1 MVAPIARRTPDGAA
15 APAPRKALD
24 GVAASGARRAPDGA
38 TASAPRRSPAY
49 DVAAATPDPEIPTLT
64 IEDLGILRSVDYS
77 PDRGTVVTIT
87 PTYSG
92 CPAMRE
98 IAADVQARLHR
109 AGFER
114 VTVATQLSPPW
125 STDWITAEGHRK
137 LAAVGIAPPSA
148 APRRTGPVPLTLGGR
163 PDSPGC
169 PRCGSPDTRLTAQF
183 SATACKS
190 LHRCTACGEPFEA
203 VKPL

>member
-1 MVAPIARRTPDGAA
+1 MVAA
-15 APAPRKALD
+15 AP
-24 GVAASGARRAPDGA
+24 RRAPGSAA
-38 TASAPRRSPAY
+38 TPVARTPADRRTPAY

-64 IEDLGILRSVDYS
+64 IQDLGILRSVEYS
-77 PDRGTVVTIT
+77 ADRGTVVTIT

-98 IAADVQARLHR
+98 IAADVQARLNR

-114 VTVATQLSPPW
+114 VTVATQLAPPW

-137 LAAVGIAPPSA
+137 LAAVGIAPPGA
-148 APRRTGPVPLTLGGR
+148 APRRDGPVPLTLGRR
-163 PDSPGC
+163 PASPGC

-190 LHRCTACGEPFEA
+190 LHRCAACGEPFEA

>member
-1 MVAPIARRTPDGAA
+1 M
-15 APAPRKALD
+15 D
-24 GVAASGARRAPDGA
+24 GVAAPGARRAPDGA

-77 PDRGTVVTIT
+77 PGRGTVVTIT

-125 STDWITAEGHRK
+125 STDWITADGHRK

-163 PDSPGC
+163 PPSPRC
-169 PRCGSPDTRLTAQF
+169 PRCGSPDTERTAQF

-203 VKPL
+203 VKPI

>member
-1 MVAPIARRTPDGAA
+1 MVTPAARP
-15 APAPRKALD
+15 
-24 GVAASGARRAPDGA
+24 APDGA
-38 TASAPRRSPAY
+38 VTPAPRGARGDAAATATRRSPAY
-49 DVAAATPDPEIPTLT
+49 DVAADTPDPEIPTLT

-114 VTVATQLSPPW
+114 VTVAMQLSPPW

-148 APRRTGPVPLTLGGR
+148 APRRAGPVPLTLGGR
-163 PDSPGC
+163 PASPRC
-169 PRCGSPDTRLTAQF
+169 PRCDSPDTRLTAQF

>member
-1 MVAPIARRTPDGAA
+1 MVA
-15 APAPRKALD
+15 
-24 GVAASGARRAPDGA
+24 A
-38 TASAPRRSPAY
+38 TRSPAY
-49 DVAAATPDPEIPTLT
+49 EAAAGTPDPEIPTLT

-77 PDRGTVVTIT
+77 SRDEVVVTIT

-98 IAADVQARLHR
+98 IAADVTARLNR

-114 VTVATQLSPPW
+114 VTVATQLAPAW
-125 STDWITAEGHRK
+125 STDWITPEGKRK

-148 APRRTGPVPLTLGGR
+148 APRHAGPIPLTLGRR
-163 PDSPGC
+163 PPSPGC
-169 PRCGSPDTRLTAQF
+169 PRCGSLDTQLTAQF

-190 LHRCTACGEPFEA
+190 LHRCNACGEPFEA
-203 VKPL
+203 VKPI

>member
-1 MVAPIARRTPDGAA
+1 MVARAKERT
-15 APAPRKALD
+15 
-24 GVAASGARRAPDGA
+24 
-38 TASAPRRSPAY
+38 PAY

-64 IEDLGILRSVDYS
+64 IEDLGILRSVNYS
-77 PDRGTVVTIT
+77 PGEGVVVTIT

-98 IAADVQARLHR
+98 ICADVRARLNQ

-114 VTVATQLSPPW
+114 VTVATQLAPPW
-125 STDWITAEGHRK
+125 STDWITPEGQRK
-137 LAAVGIAPPSA
+137 LAAVGIAPPSP
-148 APRRTGPVPLTLGGR
+148 APHRTGPIPLTLGRR
-163 PDSPGC
+163 PESPGC
-169 PRCGSPDTRLTAQF
+169 PRCGSTDTRVTAQF

-190 LHRCTACGEPFEA
+190 LHRCNACGEPFEA

>member
-1 MVAPIARRTPDGAA
+1 MVAPVAARTPAY
-15 APAPRKALD
+15 
-24 GVAASGARRAPDGA
+24 GVAAG
-38 TASAPRRSPAY
+38 
-49 DVAAATPDPEIPTLT
+49 TPDPEIPTLT

-77 PDRGTVVTIT
+77 PGRGVVVTIT

-98 IAADVQARLHR
+98 IAADVQARLNR

-114 VTVATQLSPPW
+114 VTVATQLAPAW
-125 STDWITAEGHRK
+125 STDWITPEGKRK

-148 APRRTGPVPLTLGGR
+148 APVRTAGPVPLTLGRR
-163 PDSPGC
+163 PPSPAC
-169 PRCGSPDTRLTAQF
+169 PRCDSPDTSVTAQF

-190 LHRCTACGEPFEA
+190 LHRCNACGEPFEG
-203 VKPL
+203 VKAL

>member
-1 MVAPIARRTPDGAA
+1 MVGPAARQAPDDAATAVPWRAPDEAAPAARRT
-15 APAPRKALD
+15 
-24 GVAASGARRAPDGA
+24 
-38 TASAPRRSPAY
+38 PAY

-77 PDRGTVVTIT
+77 PGRGTVVTIT

-92 CPAMRE
+92 CPALRE
-98 IAADVQARLHR
+98 MAADVQARLHR

-148 APRRTGPVPLTLGGR
+148 APQRDGPVPLTLGVR
-163 PDSPGC
+163 PASPRC
-169 PRCGSPDTRLTAQF
+169 PRCDSPDTRLTAQF
-183 SATACKS
+183 GATACKS

-203 VKPL
+203 VKPI